1 MNTIGLVR
9 LDPWLKPFEG
19 IITQRHRRFINTSES
34 LTGAGTQSL
43 TDFASGHLYFGLH
56 RTSKGWV
63 FREWAPNATD
73 IYLVGNFSDWTNQEA
88 YRLHRIDNGQ
98 WVIELPTDTLKH
110 GDLYKL
116 HMVWPNGSGD
126 RIPSYANRVV
136 QDPHTHIFSAQV
148 WQPDTR
154 FTWTDESFR
163 TRTDNPLIYEAHI
176 GMSGEK
182 GDVSTYNEF
191 RINVLPRIVKGG
203 YNTIQLMAIQE
214 HPYYGSF
221 GYHVSNFFAA
231 TSRFGTPEDLKALVN
246 EAHNLGINVIMDLV
260 HSHAVKNE
268 IEGLSKF
275 DGSYSQYFYDD
286 DRGFHPAWD
295 SRCFNYGK
303 GEVQHFLLSNC
314 RYWLEEYHFD
324 GFRFDGVTS
333 MLYHNHGLEVNFTS
347 YNDYFKGEENEEAIT
362 YLTLANQLIHE
373 INPQA
378 LSVAEEMSGYPGL
391 CASVDDGGI
400 GFDFRLSM
408 GVPDLWIK
416 MIKDQTDEDWKMG
429 FLYHELT
436 QHRAEERT
444 INYAESHDQA
454 LVGDKTII
462 FRLIDK
468 EMYTHMSKTTPNLV
482 VDRGIALHKMI
493 RLVTMA
499 TNSGGYLNFMG
510 NEFGHPEW
518 IDFPR
523 EGNNWSYHYARRQ
536 WSLVDNEALK
546 YHFLGDFD
554 RDMVHLMR
562 KAMDNGLP
570 GCFPVL
576 MNDDDKVMVFS
587 RGDLVFVFNFHPSAS
602 RTGYGIPVAPGKYRI
617 LLDSDRDI
625 YGGFNR
631 VDDNLVF
638 FSQPVSKMASHHQ
651 ILMYLPNRTAMVLE
665 KLPTPKVY

>member
-19 IITQRHRRFINTSES
+19 IIEKRHRNYLETLSGLVGNDGENI
-34 LTGAGTQSL
+34 L
-43 TDFASGHLYFGLH
+43 DFASGHEYFGMH
-56 RTSKGWV
+56 RTQLGWV
-63 FREWAPNATD
+63 FREWAPNAKK
-73 IYLVGNFSDWTNQEA
+73 IYLVGNFSNWETHEDFCLQP
-88 YRLHRIDNGQ
+88 IGDGQ
-98 WVIELPTDTLKH
+98 WVIEMAAEVLHH

-116 HMVWPNGSGD
+116 RMIWDGGSAD
-126 RIPSYANRVV
+126 RIPTYANRVV
-136 QDPHTHIFSAQV
+136 QDPHTHIFNAQV
-148 WQPDTR
+148 WQPDQA
-154 FTWTDESFR
+154 FVWSDQQFK

-191 RINVLPRIVKGG
+191 RKNVLPRIVKGG

-231 TSRFGTPEDLKALVN
+231 TSRFGTPEDLKALIN
-246 EAHNLGINVIMDLV
+246 EAHRQGVNVIMDLV

-268 IEGLSKF
+268 LEGLSRF
-275 DGSYSQYFYDD
+275 DGSYSQFFFEDE
-286 DRGFHPAWD
+286 RGFHPAWD

-303 GEVQHFLLSNC
+303 GEVIHFLLSNC

-333 MLYHNHGLEVNFTS
+333 MLYNNHGLEVNFTS
-347 YNDYFKGEENEEAIT
+347 YNDYFKGEENEEAIV
-362 YLTLANQLIHE
+362 YLTLANHLIHQ
-373 INPQA
+373 INPNA
-378 LSVAEEMSGYPGL
+378 LSLAEEMSGYPGL
-391 CASVDDGGI
+391 CGTIDDGGV

-408 GVPDLWIK
+408 GVPDMWIK
-416 MIKDQTDEDWKMG
+416 LIKDQTDEEWNMG
-429 FLYHELT
+429 LLYHELT
-436 QHRAEERT
+436 QHRPEERT

-468 EMYTHMSKTTPNLV
+468 EMYTHMSKQTPHLV

-493 RLVTMA
+493 RLITLA
-499 TNSGGYLNFMG
+499 TSHGGYLNFMG

-536 WSLVDNEALK
+536 WSLVDNKELK
-546 YHFLGDFD
+546 YHYLGDFD
-554 RDMVHLMR
+554 RDMIQLMR
-562 KAMDNGLP
+562 SALDKGLP
-570 GCFPVL
+570 ACFAVL
-576 MNDDDKVMVFS
+576 MNEPDKVMVFS
-587 RGDLVFVFNFHPSAS
+587 RGDLVFVFNFHSSAS
-602 RTGYGIPVAPGKYRI
+602 RTGYGIPVAPGKYRV
-617 LLDSDRDI
+617 LLDSDNKK

-631 VDDNLVF
+631 VDESVLYY
-638 FSQPVSKMASHHQ
+638 SQSVGKIGSQHQ
-651 ILMYLPNRTAMVLE
+651 VMLYLPNRTALVLE
-665 KLPTPKVY
+665 KMPTPKVY